1 MIHIEVA
8 NSMSQSPLSNSSKP
22 NSRTSALALPLAL
35 DPNLSPNFHC
45 LKGRQQGGIDIK
57 LRPPALMFNAVIQI
71 IMVAAFITCSSLAVA
86 KASKPPNIL
95 LIVVD
100 DMGHSDL
107 GAFGSEIATP
117 NLDALAFEGIRFSNF
132 LTAPT
137 CSPTRAMLL
146 SGVDNH
152 RAGLGNMHEELAPNQ
167 KGRPGYEG
175 YINNRV
181 VTLAER
187 LKQQKYHTYMAGKW
201 HLGLS
206 EDASPSARGFEKSFA
221 MLSGGAS
228 HFNDMKPAYAPTIE
242 AKAPYR
248 QDGKLLKKLPK
259 EFVYSSNFYANRIVS
274 DIKSNQADG
283 KPFFAYLSFT
293 APHWPIQAPDH
304 TIEKYQG
311 RYDAGYDVL
320 AGTRLKQQ
328 KALGLVPAAA
338 KKVSYSS
345 KTKPWQVLT
354 AAEKKIQSR
363 NMETYAAMIDE
374 VDRSTGSVIE
384 YLKSQK
390 LLKNT
395 IVVFLSDNGAEG
407 HDLDSTWPAEQFP
420 KIRQVINQS
429 HDFRFKNIGRM
440 NSYSFVGEGWSQ
452 ASSPGLKHYKGAIT
466 EGGIRTAAFVYYP
479 AVLKSGHIEHSI
491 VSVKDITPT
500 LLDMIGV
507 DDKNLDPKVEAIT
520 GLSVLP
526 RLVQGDGGAVSSGA
540 PLTNKEPRILA
551 WELMGKRAV
560 RQGHWKLVHM
570 PKPYGNADWQLYDLK
585 TDLGEQ
591 NNLANQNPEKLE
603 QMKAL
608 WYRYAK
614 KNKVILPNWVSGY

>member
-1 MIHIEVA
+1 MKITFPYFRNKLVSLLLNLPA
-8 NSMSQSPLSNSSKP
+8 KLTLLLSTLMWILLCSGFAHAQASIVKRP
-22 NSRTSALALPLAL
+22 N
-35 DPNLSPNFHC
+35 
-45 LKGRQQGGIDIK
+45 
-57 LRPPALMFNAVIQI
+57 V
-71 IMVAAFITCSSLAVA
+71 
-86 KASKPPNIL
+86 L

-107 GAFGSEIATP
+107 GAFGSEIETP
-117 NLDALAFEGIRFSNF
+117 NLDALALEGIRFSNF

-152 RAGLGNMHEELAPNQ
+152 PAGLGNMHEELAPNQ

-187 LKQQKYHTYMAGKW
+187 LKQQNYHTYMAGKW
-201 HLGLS
+201 HLGLN
-206 EDASPSARGFEKSFA
+206 EAASPSARGFEKSFA

-228 HFNDMKPAYAPTIE
+228 HFSDMKPAYAPTIE

-248 QDGKLLKKLPK
+248 QNGKLLKKLPK
-259 EFVYSSNFYANRIVS
+259 EFVYSSDFYANKIVS

-304 TIEKYQG
+304 AIEKYQG
-311 RYDAGYDVL
+311 RYDAGYDAL
-320 AGTRLKQQ
+320 AGARLKQQ

-345 KTKPWQVLT
+345 NTKPWQALT
-354 AAEKKIQSR
+354 AAEKKIQRR

-374 VDRSTGSVIE
+374 VDRSTGTLIE

-407 HDLDSTWPAEQFP
+407 HDLDSTWPADQFP

-429 HDFRFKNIGRM
+429 HDFGFKNIGRI

-452 ASSPGLKHYKGAIT
+452 ASSPALKHYKGAIT

-479 AVLKSGHIEHSI
+479 AEFKSGHIEHSI

-500 LLDMIGV
+500 LLDMIGA
-507 DDKNLDPKVEAIT
+507 DGKNPDPKIEAIT
-520 GLSVLP
+520 GLSILP
-526 RLVQGDGGAVSSGA
+526 RLVHSGDASLSSDT
-540 PLTNKEPRILA
+540 PLANTQPRVLA

-570 PKPYGNADWQLYDLK
+570 PKPYGNANWQLYNLN

-591 NNLANQNPEKLE
+591 NNLASQNSEKLKE
-603 QMKAL
+603 MKAI
-608 WYRYAK
+608 WHQYSEE
-614 KNKVILPNWVSGY
+614 NKVILPDWVSGY